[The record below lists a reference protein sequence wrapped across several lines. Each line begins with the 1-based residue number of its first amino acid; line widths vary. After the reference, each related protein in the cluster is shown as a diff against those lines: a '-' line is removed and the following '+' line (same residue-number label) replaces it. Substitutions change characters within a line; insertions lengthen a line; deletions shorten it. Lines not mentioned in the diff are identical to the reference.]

1 MPAHPFK
8 LLPHLALAVGLL
20 ALSIPPCCHAETGQP
35 PGAAEIKWE
44 KDYGPSME
52 LAKKS
57 ERWLCVYFYDDASDD
72 DVWNR
77 WVELEQEEFPRLAS
91 KFVFCRIPTDQQES
105 VNGEPLRLLEH
116 DAFREMQNST
126 GIAIID
132 CENEERVT
140 FGEVVSVF
148 PLSSTRALSPSV
160 LQKLFR
166 LPEGTLTQRSLTLA
180 VSLHPDQPKSIQGT
194 WHSAL
199 VTAAESHSVNQA
211 NLRRQGHH
219 QWNQRFQELMQQLGG
234 ALKPQEV
241 CAESWPHQH
250 LMDAAE
256 ECVSSWRH
264 SSGHWQ
270 AVSSEQ
276 AVFAY
281 DMKRGSNGI
290 WYATGIFAHK

>member
-1 MPAHPFK
+1 MPVQIFK
-8 LLPHLALAVGLL
+8 LPSRFAMVIVLFVLWMA
-20 ALSIPPCCHAETGQP
+20 PCCDAETGQP
-35 PGAAEIKWE
+35 PRAAEIKWE
-44 KDYGPSME
+44 KDYGQSME

-57 ERWLCVYFYDDASDD
+57 ERWLCVYFYDDASDHD
-72 DVWNR
+72 FWNR
-77 WVELEQEEFPRLAS
+77 WVELEQEEFSKLAS
-91 KFVFCRIPTDQQES
+91 QFVFCRVPTDQQES

-116 DAFREMQNST
+116 EAFREMQNST

-132 CENEERVT
+132 CVNEERVT

-148 PLSSTRALSPSV
+148 PRSSTRALSPSV

-166 LPEGTLTQRSLTLA
+166 LPQGTLTQRSLTLA

-194 WHSAL
+194 WHTAL
-199 VTAAESHSVNQA
+199 ATAAESHSVNQA

-234 ALKPQEV
+234 GLNPQEV
-241 CAESWPHQH
+241 CAESWPHQN

-276 AVFAY
+276 AAFAY